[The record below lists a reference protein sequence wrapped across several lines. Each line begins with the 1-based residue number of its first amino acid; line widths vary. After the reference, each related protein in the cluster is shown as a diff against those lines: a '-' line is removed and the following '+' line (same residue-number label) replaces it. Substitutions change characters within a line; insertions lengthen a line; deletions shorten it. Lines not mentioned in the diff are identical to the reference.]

1 MNFFNK
7 ATKLISNYLKYEP
20 EDDEPVENIDDNLI
34 YLNSQIILW
43 KKTDQF
49 DNDSFNQIF
58 NHRFNKKFMIYNLS
72 EQKLEMKNNMD
83 KILDFKPPTYPTYTL
98 EFMLSFAITSK
109 NWLSL
114 DSYNILIVHDDLK
127 NVSIDNL
134 AKSDGIAMY
143 SISLP
148 E

>member
-7 ATKLISNYLKYEP
+7 ATKMISNYLKYEP
-20 EDDEPVENIDDNLI
+20 DEDEPVENIDDNLI

-43 KKTDQF
+43 KKSDYY
-49 DNDSFNQIF
+49 DNDAFNQLF

-72 EQKLEMKNNMD
+72 ENKLEMNNNMD

-98 EFMLSFAITSK
+98 EFMLSFAITAK

-127 NVSIDNL
+127 NV
-134 AKSDGIAMY
+134 
-143 SISLP
+143 
-148 E
+148 